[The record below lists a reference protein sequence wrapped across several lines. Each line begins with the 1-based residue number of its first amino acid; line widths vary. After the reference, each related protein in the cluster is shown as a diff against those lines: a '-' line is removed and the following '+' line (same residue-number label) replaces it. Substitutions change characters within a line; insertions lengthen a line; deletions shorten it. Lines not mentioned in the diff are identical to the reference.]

1 MSVVWHWI
9 KSHAFLSAGIAAG
22 VLLLFILTR
31 GSGAS
36 STVVAGSQPDATA
49 GDQLAALQDQLQAQ
63 TTNSNNTLA
72 ATTDQD
78 KTALSIAQ
86 SNNDTQTTL
95 AKLAQA
101 LGLAQVAA
109 TQQQTSAEYAIAGL
123 QINSNN
129 YLGGLAASV
138 ANQQTNAQEQE
149 VSQSTAAAE
158 QITNAQTQAAEQV
171 ATTQSSASTKIAS
184 LLANVQNH
192 AINAAR
198 VLGFGNLNTAANEA
212 STNGGQF
219 SVTNAAGTA
228 STSAAPVTQEVS
240 SIPSDLSSFFEGFM
254 PSESD
259 TFGSNNSYTPV
270 YSTTQSQA
278 TPSPV
283 TDPQTISALSV
294 GATPAPWDLSSLF
307 ASLAPPST
315 SPSGVATTGGGGTG
329 LTVATPQY

>member
-1 MSVVWHWI
+1 MSGVWHWI

-63 TTNSNNTLA
+63 TTNSNNALA

-101 LGLAQVAA
+101 LGLAQVTA
-109 TQQQTSAEYAIAGL
+109 TEQQTSAEYAIAGL

-149 VSQSTAAAE
+149 VSQTTAAAE
-158 QITNAQTQAAEQV
+158 QVTNAQTQAAEQV
-171 ATTQSSASTKIAS
+171 AQTQASATTLAAK

-228 STSAAPVTQEVS
+228 STSAPVTQEVS

-254 PSESD
+254 PSQSD

-270 YSTTQSQA
+270 YSTSQSTA

-294 GATPAPWDLSSLF
+294 GATPAPWNLSSLF

-315 SPSGVATTGGGGTG
+315 SPSGVANTGGGGTG